1 MSDKTTETT
10 KTTVDNVSEIL
21 AGKQAPAQVGKPIYS
36 KALDKCKWAGAEK
49 SEQIFGK
56 AIDDLDD
63 KTPSTPL
70 NFGSKASTGFLSEEE
85 RLMLFFFKK
94 SISNLQIQAQ
104 YKSRSAYPSKAVY
117 ESVPAFKLFK
127 EMCKAFDIASWQQ
140 WIDTVQAR
148 FFFEEYE
155 LPMLLADQ
163 FDQMPMSSPLVRAP
177 GALGLLYGELEDDTA
192 NFTPQYNSQASYLVE
207 SKNNVVHTVITQDL
221 LDDSSPAIIDK
232 IRREVVKGIARSYER
247 SLIDGDTTLAHQDSD
262 VLSARDFRKAFKGL
276 RKLALAN
283 SANGSVYDHL
293 NDSPNKALWASLLQY
308 MGKQASMKDDLIYI
322 IGTTISHDLV
332 TGAIPELF
340 TAFAFGGLAS
350 NVTGQ
355 VPPVFG
361 VKNLESSYIRED
373 LNALGVHDGV
383 TTNRTTA
390 LLVQRSRFLNW
401 TRQATRV
408 WATPSLANTDKMLMS
423 AKARHTF
430 AGLPQTAEEKSVVVA
445 VNIKTV

>member
-1 MSDKTTETT
+1 
-10 KTTVDNVSEIL
+10 
-21 AGKQAPAQVGKPIYS
+21 
-36 KALDKCKWAGAEK
+36 
-49 SEQIFGK
+49 
-56 AIDDLDD
+56 
-63 KTPSTPL
+63 
-70 NFGSKASTGFLSEEE
+70 
-85 RLMLFFFKK
+85 
-94 SISNLQIQAQ
+94 
-104 YKSRSAYPSKAVY
+104 
-117 ESVPAFKLFK
+117 
-127 EMCKAFDIASWQQ
+127 
-140 WIDTVQAR
+140 
-148 FFFEEYE
+148 
-155 LPMLLADQ
+155 
-163 FDQMPMSSPLVRAP
+163 
-177 GALGLLYGELEDDTA
+177 
-192 NFTPQYNSQASYLVE
+192 
-207 SKNNVVHTVITQDL
+207 
-221 LDDSSPAIIDK
+221 
-232 IRREVVKGIARSYER
+232 
-247 SLIDGDTTLAHQDSD
+247 
-262 VLSARDFRKAFKGL
+262 
-276 RKLALAN
+276 
-283 SANGSVYDHL
+283 
-293 NDSPNKALWASLLQY
+293 